1 MWVRTMTTF
10 LTVAVLCVIPFM
22 FWWALEIS
30 IKNSAEIPHL
40 QRGDSVVVVTPQ
52 GTYNLFIYCEGD
64 GYLKCTDEE
73 GQLHIF
79 RGVYEIHQKQ
89 LPEKL
94 APLNHVDSPPPHTS
108 KTLLR

>member
-1 MWVRTMTTF
+1 MFSRISAMCLAMMIPSVVF
-10 LTVAVLCVIPFM
+10 VVVL
-22 FWWALEIS
+22 WALLGS
-30 IKNSAEIPHL
+30 IKSYTKTSAKIPSL
-40 QRGDSVVVVTPQ
+40 QRGDSVVVITPQ

-89 LPEKL
+89 LPEKQDPNMEL
-94 APLNHVDSPPPHTS
+94 IN
-108 KTLLR
+108 

>member
-1 MWVRTMTTF
+1 MLF
-10 LTVAVLCVIPFM
+10 PLCFGGHWQYQLKTSAKIP
-22 FWWALEIS
+22 S
-30 IKNSAEIPHL
+30 L
-40 QRGDSVVVVTPQ
+40 QRGDNVVVVTPQ

-64 GYLKCTDEE
+64 SYLKCTDEE

-94 APLNHVDSPPPHTS
+94 APPDPVGSPPPHTS
-108 KTLLR
+108 ETLLR